1 MNKLKSS
8 IFVIFFIFAIVF
20 SISSCQKKEYPEP
33 SDYFYI
39 NDYARVLTSEVK
51 NYILY
56 FSEQL
61 YEDTKD
67 QGYGGTQVVVATF
80 IFDTADEINSYRREE
95 IYNQWE
101 IGQNNM
107 GLLILMYYSEEQFDG
122 YTMPKYEKF
131 EVAIG
136 TGLTQYFNEIDA
148 GIDMY
153 DTIFPLYD
161 DEEIGLIHFYFE
173 AVKRIYRDAYP
184 NQFETFNYQS
194 YLNDVITIFEEE
206 EYTFDRV
213 GTSPRS
219 FLNSL
224 LDFSFIFSGNTTY
237 FIIGL
242 LALVLGGGLFKTMGG
257 GGRSGGAGIFRRR
270 R

>member
-1 MNKLKSS
+1 MNKLKSRFY
-8 IFVIFFIFAIVF
+8 IIVFVFAIIF
-20 SISSCQKKEYPEP
+20 GISSCSNKKYPEP

-80 IFDTADEINSYRREE
+80 IFDTAEEINDYRREE

-107 GLLILMYYSEEQFDG
+107 GLLIILYYSQEQFDG

-136 TGLTQYFNEIDA
+136 TGLTQYFTEIDA
-148 GIDMY
+148 GIDMH

-161 DEEIGLIHFYFE
+161 DEEIALIHFYFE
-173 AVKRIYRDAYP
+173 AIKRIYRDAYP
-184 NQFETFNYQS
+184 NQFELFNYQE
-194 YLNDVITIFEEE
+194 YLDDVITLFDEEL
-206 EYTFDRV
+206 YTFDRV
-213 GTSPRS
+213 GATPRS
-219 FLNSL
+219 FLDTL
-224 LDFSFIFSGNTTY
+224 LNFSFIFSGNTTY
-237 FIIGL
+237 LIIGI
-242 LALVLGGGLFKTMGG
+242 LALLLGGGVFKTMGG